1 MSERTG
7 CVKFCL
13 YLNVTG
19 HCVVARDSPGPG
31 QIPVLLYWPRPTVAE
46 QSSCA
51 ED

>member
-19 HCVVARDSPGPG
+19 HCVVVSDSLG